1 MHPIQ
6 APPIAADFLLYPV
19 AIVLNLDST
28 HKRDTVP
35 TIGPD
40 KVQAATTGGLVSCVM
55 IATVS
60 RATFSTDALVRRCGV
75 YETFDN
81 Y

>member
-1 MHPIQ
+1 
-6 APPIAADFLLYPV
+6 
-19 AIVLNLDST
+19 
-28 HKRDTVP
+28 
-35 TIGPD
+35 
-40 KVQAATTGGLVSCVM
+40 M

>member
-1 MHPIQ
+1 
-6 APPIAADFLLYPV
+6 
-19 AIVLNLDST
+19 
-28 HKRDTVP
+28 VP

-40 KVQAATTGGLVSCVM
+40 KVQAATTGGLVSCAM

-60 RATFSTDALVRRCGV
+60 RATFSMDALVRLCGV
-75 YETFDN
+75 YGTFDN